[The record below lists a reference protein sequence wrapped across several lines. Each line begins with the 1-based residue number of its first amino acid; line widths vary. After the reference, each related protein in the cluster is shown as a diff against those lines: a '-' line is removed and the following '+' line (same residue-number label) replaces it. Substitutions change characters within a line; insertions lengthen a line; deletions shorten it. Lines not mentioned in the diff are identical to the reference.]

1 MGETAARRFPIA
13 DADNHL
19 YETRDAFTRHLP
31 PGYERLIRFVE
42 IEGRQQL
49 VVKDKLAFILPNPT
63 LERVAPPGKYEGD
76 EAAEALPRAIVSPPE
91 FFEPEPRLRWMR
103 ETGIDRAVLF
113 PTLGL
118 SVENRLDDPE
128 ERCVLVHAFNQ
139 WLLDQWTFDYE
150 GALFTAPLV
159 TLSRLDRAMAE
170 LDWAVEHDARII
182 YVQPGFVVTDRGRT
196 SMALPQF
203 DPFWRKVEDYGVIV
217 GMHSG
222 DGGQT
227 RYMNEWEGTP
237 GQDLSYFGKRD
248 RPSAAF
254 RAFIGQYE
262 RLTQDLM
269 GSLVCHGL
277 LTRFP
282 GLKILPA
289 EQGTGWVRPTFRRF
303 EELWATS
310 RQLFDENPLEV
321 MRRNV
326 KIHLFRDRDPV
337 ELVRLVGADAAVF
350 GSDFPHPEGQA
361 NPLDFA
367 DKLAGLDEDE
377 VALVMGGNL
386 DRMLGVAQPVA

>member
-1 MGETAARRFPIA
+1 MADAAKPFPVS

-31 PGYERLIRFVE
+31 AGYENLIRFIE
-42 IEGRQQL
+42 IDGRQQL
-49 VVKDKLAFILPNPT
+49 VVKNKLSFILPNPT
-63 LERVAPPGKYEGD
+63 LEKVAPPGKYDDMSRVD
-76 EAAEALPRAIVSPPE
+76 ELPRVIVSPPE

-118 SVENRLDDPE
+118 SVEGRLDDPV
-128 ERCVLVHAFNQ
+128 ERGIFVHAFNR
-139 WLLDQWTFDYE
+139 WLLDQWTFNYE
-150 GALFTAPLV
+150 NVMFATPLV
-159 TLSRLDRAMAE
+159 TLSRLDRALEE
-170 LDWAVEHDARII
+170 LDWVMEHGAKVI
-182 YVQPGFVVTDRGRT
+182 YLQPGFVFTDRGRT
-196 SMALPQF
+196 SMALPEF
-203 DPFWRKVEDYGVIV
+203 DPFWRRVEDYGVMV
-217 GMHSG
+217 GMHAG

-237 GQDLSYFGKRD
+237 GQDLQYFGSREKH
-248 RPSAAF
+248 SAAF
-254 RAFIGQYE
+254 RAFVGQYE
-262 RLTQDLM
+262 RLTQDLV

-282 GLKILPA
+282 KLQLLLA

-310 RQLFDENPLEV
+310 RHLFDENPFDVL
-321 MRRNV
+321 RRNV
-326 KIHLFRDRDPV
+326 KIHLFRDPDPV
-337 ELVRLVGADAAVF
+337 GLVRLVGAEASVF

-367 DKLAGLDEDE
+367 DRLEGLSDEE
-377 VALVMGGNL
+377 IARIMGGNL
-386 DRMLGVAQPVA
+386 DRMLGTGS

>member
-1 MGETAARRFPIA
+1 MGDDAVRYPIA

-31 PGYERLIRFVE
+31 PGYENLIRFVE
-42 IEGRQQL
+42 IDGRQQL
-49 VVKDKLAFILPNPT
+49 VIKDKLSFILPNPT
-63 LERVAPPGKYEGD
+63 LEKVAPPGKYES
-76 EAAEALPRAIVSPPE
+76 AETQENLPRVIVSPPE

-118 SVENRLDDPE
+118 SVEGRLGDPV
-128 ERCVLVHAFNQ
+128 ERTVMVKAFNR
-139 WLLDQWTFDYE
+139 WLLDQWTFDYD
-150 GALFTAPLV
+150 GALFTAPLI
-159 TLSRLDRAMAE
+159 TLSRLDEAMAE
-170 LDWAVEHDARII
+170 LDWAVEHDAKVI
-182 YVQPGFVVTDRGRT
+182 YIQPGFVVTDRGRT

-237 GQDLSYFGKRD
+237 DQDLSYFGKRD
-248 RPSAAF
+248 PRSAAF

-282 GLKILPA
+282 TLKILPA
-289 EQGTGWVRPTFRRF
+289 EQGTGWVRPTLRRF

-310 RQLFDENPLEV
+310 RQLFEENPLEV

-326 KIHLFRDRDPV
+326 KIHLFRDPDPV
-337 ELVRLVGADAAVF
+337 GLVRLVGADAAVF

-367 DKLAGLDEDE
+367 DKLAGLDDDE
-377 VALVMGGNL
+377 IRLVMGGNL
-386 DRMLGVAQPVA
+386 DRMLGVEQPVA